1 MNFDLLHI
9 VMAMLGL
16 SFLVFIHE
24 MGHYLVAKHVGMR
37 VEVFSIG
44 FGKPIHTWMRNG
56 VKWQVCYLLFGG
68 YVKIAGMEKEKG
80 IDPHQIKDGFYGKR
94 PIDRIKVAIMGP
106 LVNIV
111 FAFLVFSM
119 IWALGG
125 REKRFQE
132 FTNIIG
138 WVEPGSQL
146 LQNGVKPG
154 DTITQYAG
162 KKFNG
167 FKDLIYGGIANSDSI
182 DIQGNKVN
190 YFTNQKEAYEYHL
203 QSYPMPGYPK
213 GVKTIGAT
221 PANFLVFSGFDSRLG
236 QYSSAYNSG
245 IREGDRVVW
254 ANGETVFSLLEL
266 NKIVNRGDAYLTIE
280 RKGSL
285 LHVRVPRVSLNDL
298 QINADQ
304 KDEFLDWKRALDIT
318 SVQEELFFIPYEVD
332 VLGLVKGKFAYI
344 DSDLP
349 DETGSRE
356 YAIAGLDIPLM
367 TGDQILAVNGRP
379 VSNGLEIFKELRT
392 NKVLVVVDR
401 VAGIEK
407 VSWLDANKKFAD
419 SVNWKDLKDL
429 TDGIGSSSNVRE
441 KGQLVLLNPIEPI
454 SIEQIQVMQQNS
466 KEGYVPQIASSLKQD
481 KKLSKRMILGL
492 GISDKRVVYNP
503 SPVKIFEDVIL
514 ETVHTIS
521 SLVTGSISP
530 KWLSGPVGIVSVM
543 QQGLGIGYKE
553 ALYWM
558 GLISLNLG
566 LVNLLPIPVLDG
578 GHITFSLWEM
588 ITRRRISSKV
598 LEKIVLPFVV
608 LMIAFFIYVTFQ
620 DIIKLFMIG

>member
-9 VMAMLGL
+9 ILAMLGL

-24 MGHYLVAKHVGMR
+24 MGHYLVAKRVGMR

-44 FGKPIHTWMRNG
+44 FGKPIHTWMRDG

-80 IDPHQIKDGFYGKR
+80 VDPHQIKDGFYGKR

-146 LQNGVKPG
+146 IQNGVKPG
-154 DTITQYAG
+154 DTITEYGG
-162 KKFNG
+162 KKFGG

-190 YFTNQKEAYEYHL
+190 YFTNQREAYQYRL
-203 QSYPMPGYPK
+203 QSYPMTGYPK
-213 GVKTIGAT
+213 GVNTIGVT
-221 PANFLVFSGFDSRLG
+221 PANFLIFSGFDPRLG

-245 IREGDRVVW
+245 IQEGDRVVW

-280 RKGSL
+280 RKGAL
-285 LHVRVPRVSLNDL
+285 LHIRVPRVLLNDL

-304 KDEFLDWKRALDIT
+304 KDEFLDWKRALGIT
-318 SVQEELFFIPYEVD
+318 NAQEELFFIPYEVD
-332 VLGLVKGKFAYI
+332 VLGIVKGKFAYI

-356 YAIAGLDIPLM
+356 YSISGLDGPLM
-367 TGDQILAVNGRP
+367 PGDHILAVGGQP

-392 NKVLVVVDR
+392 NKVLIVVDR
-401 VAGIEK
+401 IAGAET
-407 VSWLDANKKFAD
+407 VSWLNANKKFVE
-419 SVNWKDLKDL
+419 SVNWKDLKEL
-429 TDGIGSSSNVRE
+429 TDAIGTGNGLRE

-454 SIEQIQVMQQNS
+454 SIEQIQTLQQA
-466 KEGYVPQIASSLKQD
+466 KREGYEPQIATSLKQD
-481 KKLSKRMILGL
+481 RKSAKRLILGL
-492 GISDKRVVYNP
+492 GVADKRVVYNP
-503 SPVKIFEDVIL
+503 SPLQVFDDVIS

-620 DIIKLFMIG
+620 DIIKIFMLG